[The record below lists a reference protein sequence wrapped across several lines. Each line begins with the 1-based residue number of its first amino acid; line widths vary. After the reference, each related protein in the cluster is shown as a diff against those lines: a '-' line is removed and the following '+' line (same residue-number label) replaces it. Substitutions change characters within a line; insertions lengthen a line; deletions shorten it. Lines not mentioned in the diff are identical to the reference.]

1 MTFRVRGG
9 RVQGTS
15 VSIPSATEIVTGPAL
30 SGETMTPASVTR
42 RVLVSLTFGAL
53 LAVLS
58 VCSVLADA
66 TPVQLVL
73 LYMPHVSNDGA
84 TGASGIAELL
94 LPEGEVRINAANMPH
109 LDGGRRYA
117 AWVLNSSNSEFLRLG
132 SFNSSEPTGAVH
144 YETVLPDA
152 IPSRH
157 WNMLLVTVEDND
169 HPAHPGGA
177 HSIAGIFPRAEGEPL
192 PAVLPNTGGAPDD
205 MALPQ
210 GGSSWPA
217 GSGLAALTLAAG
229 FGAGYVAR
237 RRAGAPS
244 HTPFERTRE
253 TRR

>member
-1 MTFRVRGG
+1 MRRAVL
-9 RVQGTS
+9 S
-15 VSIPSATEIVTGPAL
+15 LAL
-30 SGETMTPASVTR
+30 
-42 RVLVSLTFGAL
+42 GAG

-58 VCSVLADA
+58 IAGVFADA

-73 LYMPHVSNDGA
+73 LYMPNVSNDGA

-109 LDGGRRYA
+109 LDGERRYV

-132 SFNSSEPTGAVH
+132 SFNSTAATGAVR

-152 IPSRH
+152 IPSRP

-169 HPAHPGGA
+169 HPAHPSGS

-192 PAVLPNTGGAPDD
+192 PAVLPNTGGAPDG
-205 MALPQ
+205 MPILHS
-210 GGSSWPA
+210 GSDWPT
-217 GSGLAALTLAAG
+217 GSGLAALTLVAG
-229 FGAGYVAR
+229 FGAGYVTR
-237 RRAGAPS
+237 SRAGAPS
-244 HTPFERTRE
+244 HSTSQGTRE

>member
-1 MTFRVRGG
+1 MTRRFRCEG
-9 RVQGTS
+9 VQGTS
-15 VSIPSATEIVTGPAL
+15 GSTPSVNERPTAVG
-30 SGETMTPASVTR
+30 TR
-42 RVLVSLTFGAL
+42 VRGSAARRLLVSFTLGAMLT
-53 LAVLS
+53 VLS
-58 VCSVLADA
+58 VCSVFADA

-73 LYMPHVSNDGA
+73 LYMPNVSNDGA

-94 LPEGEVRINAANMPH
+94 LPEGEVRINAANLPH
-109 LDGGRRYA
+109 LDGERRYA

-132 SFNSSEPTGAVH
+132 SFNSSEPTGAVR

-169 HPAHPGGA
+169 HPAHPSGS

-205 MALPQ
+205 MPIPQ
-210 GGSSWPA
+210 SGSSWPA
-217 GSGLAALTLAAG
+217 GSGLAALTLVAG

-237 RRAGAPS
+237 SRAGAPC
-244 HTPFERTRE
+244 HTTSQGTRE